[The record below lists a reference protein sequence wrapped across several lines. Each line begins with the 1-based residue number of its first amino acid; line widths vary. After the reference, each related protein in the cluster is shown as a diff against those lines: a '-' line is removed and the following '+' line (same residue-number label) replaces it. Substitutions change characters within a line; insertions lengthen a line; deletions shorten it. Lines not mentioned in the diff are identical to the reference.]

1 MALKMLP
8 DREYVRECLDYDPDR
23 GIFQWCIRPVH
34 HFRSAREHVRWNT
47 RYAGAFAGS
56 ARTDGYLAIYI
67 NRSRFMAHRLAWL
80 MTYGEPVPLMI
91 DHIDG
96 HEWNNRIANLRLADY
111 PGNLANQRVHRNS
124 TTGVKGVFRIKL
136 TGRFVAIVMENRR
149 RHHIGTFD
157 TIEEAATA
165 RREAAERL
173 HGEFARD

>member
-8 DREYVRECLDYDPDR
+8 PREYVRECLDYDQETGEFR
-23 GIFQWCIRPVH
+23 WRKRPPQ
-34 HFRSAREHVRWNT
+34 HFDSPHEYARWNS
-47 RYAGAFAGS
+47 RYAGTIAGS
-56 ARTDGYLAIYI
+56 DRTDGYVAIYI
-67 NRSRFMAHRLAWL
+67 NRSRFLAHRLAWL
-80 MTYGEPVPLMI
+80 LVYGEPVPLMI

-96 HEWNNRIANLRLADY
+96 HEWNNRSPNLRVADY

-124 TTGVKGVFRIKL
+124 TTGVKGVFLVKL
-136 TGRFVAIVMENRR
+136 TGRFVARVTKNRR
-149 RHHIGTFD
+149 PHHIGTFD